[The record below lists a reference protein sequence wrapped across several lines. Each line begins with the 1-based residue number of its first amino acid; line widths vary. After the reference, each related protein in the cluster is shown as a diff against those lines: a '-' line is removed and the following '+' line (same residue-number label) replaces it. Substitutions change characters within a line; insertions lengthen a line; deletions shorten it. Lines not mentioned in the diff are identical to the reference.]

1 VRERKSLVGATND
14 TAQQPRG
21 TSEISVTKSLPALA
35 VCCRGWF
42 GVPRYQNRHRGFLAA
57 AGSRAPELPGLL
69 PADARYYRSRR
80 AMQFGIGGSSG

>member
-1 VRERKSLVGATND
+1 MEFKSNPLRQRVPISRDDSLN
-14 TAQQPRG
+14 
-21 TSEISVTKSLPALA
+21 TS
-35 VCCRGWF
+35 
-42 GVPRYQNRHRGFLAA
+42 LAA